1 MSKINSSLS
10 VEESASFYSWSMNF
24 ELETINGTTP
34 LRRTTVKWDYCD
46 KTALASLFFQFIS
59 FTGFKQNKD
68 QINCVAYTT

>member
-10 VEESASFYSWSMNF
+10 VEESASFYSWSINF

-34 LRRTTVKWDYCD
+34 LRRTIVKCDYFD
-46 KTALASLFFQFIS
+46 KPALASLFFQFIS

-68 QINCVAYTT
+68 QINRVAYAT